1 MSLLAYCYYMSQD
14 FLNSARVYEQLSK
27 FYPEVTEYKLYL
39 AQSHYKNGD
48 FDQALKVT
56 QSIND
61 PSSQQKVILLQSTI
75 RYEQDEIQHAKS
87 LLRQANQEDSDIVVN
102 SGCILYKEGK
112 FEEARLKFVDAM
124 NAIGY
129 DCEIAYNIA
138 LCHYKQKQLAPSL
151 KYIAEII
158 EKGVREH
165 PELGVG
171 SYAPDIEVKSVGN
184 SQVLKETALV

>member
-1 MSLLAYCYYMSQD
+1 M
-14 FLNSARVYEQLSK
+14 
-27 FYPEVTEYKLYL
+27 
-39 AQSHYKNGD
+39 
-48 FDQALKVT
+48 
-56 QSIND
+56 IN
-61 PSSQQKVILLQSTI
+61 
-75 RYEQDEIQHAKS
+75 YA
-87 LLRQANQEDSDIVVN
+87 ANQEDSDIVVN
-102 SGCILYKEGK
+102 EGCILYKEGK
-112 FEEARLKFVDAM
+112 YEEARLKFVDAM

-129 DCEIAYNIA
+129 DCEIAYNIS